1 MNAYASPYAMSPQS
15 VATLRAPRD
24 MEYDAFSR
32 VTAAL
37 KAAQSSRDVPARTA
51 AVHQN
56 NNLWNILLADLSS
69 PGNGLPAEL
78 RANLVSLALFSVQHG
93 LKVMSNTAEVEPL
106 VDINLS
112 IMRGLRGEGAQ

>member
-37 KAAQSSRDVPARTA
+37 KAAQSGQDAAARTA

-69 PGNGLPAEL
+69 PGNSLPADL
-78 RANLVSLALFSVQHG
+78 RGDLVSLALFSVQHG
-93 LKVMSNTAEVEPL
+93 LKVMSDTAGIEPL
-106 VDINLS
+106 VDINLAV
-112 IMRGLRGEGAQ
+112 MRGLRGEGMQ